1 MPAHSVGRGP
11 HGSEPPKPSNTT
23 RQSSSVLTNSP
34 RLGVRQWDAVPAS
47 LKPGRAAG
55 TDDARALDGFARE
68 QLARDIA
75 DIERATAEL
84 RRAEPALQS
93 WSKPANPAVPKHR
106 PVWILIGALW
116 FVSVLVA
123 IGAVVA
129 IASLTG

>member
-1 MPAHSVGRGP
+1 MPANSVGRGS
-11 HGSEPPKPSNTT
+11 HGAEPPQPNSPR
-23 RQSSSVLTNSP
+23 RQGAAVLINSP
-34 RLGVRQWDAVPAS
+34 RLGVRQWDSVPAN
-47 LKPGRAAG
+47 LKPGNAG
-55 TDDARALDGFARE
+55 ADDAKALDSFARE

-129 IASLTG
+129 IATLTG